1 MLVLFEVVLLA
12 SYAISGC
19 LANRIDCGAF
29 FKVPSGECAPQTTS
43 YGIGGRAT
51 CTFTRVL
58 DIDSHRMPPEIPS
71 VKCKCPGNL
80 CSPTGDFRCQEVR
93 EKIKVSYPRWQ
104 DGHRW
109 SVQNKTIDVTTACI
123 CAMSQAVM
131 AHDDVDRKL
140 DVIHNE
146 VR

>member
-1 MLVLFEVVLLA
+1 MLALCEVVLLA
-12 SYAISGC
+12 WCAFSEG
-19 LANRIDCGAF
+19 LANKIDCGAF
-29 FKVPSGECAPQTTS
+29 LKAPSGECAPQPTS

-51 CTFTRVL
+51 CTFIRVL
-58 DIDSHRMPPEIPS
+58 DIDSQRMPPEIPS
-71 VKCKCPGNL
+71 VRCKCPGNL

-93 EKIKVSYPRWQ
+93 EKVKVSYPRWQ
-104 DGHRW
+104 DGHLW
-109 SVQNKTIDVTTACI
+109 SVHNKTIDVTTACI

-140 DVIHNE
+140 DVIDNA